1 MSPHCFAAELNIGTS
16 DFVLDTIRNGY
27 VIPFVNPPVS
37 MYFKN
42 SKSALDNSEFVDQ
55 AVSEL
60 VDSGCVYKVPFGQKI
75 FKFIATAKF
84 IAV

>member
-1 MSPHCFAAELNIGTS
+1 MNIGAS

-42 SKSALDNSEFVDQ
+42 NKSALDNPEFVDQ
-55 AVSEL
+55 AINKDL
-60 VDSGCVYKVPFGQKI
+60 TKGQKLEL
-75 FKFIATAKF
+75 
-84 IAV
+84 

>member
-1 MSPHCFAAELNIGTS
+1 LVE
-16 DFVLDTIRNGY
+16 VLKLYGY

-42 SKSALDNSEFVDQ
+42 NKSALDNSEFVDQ

-60 VDSGCVYKVPFGQKI
+60 VDSGCVHEVPFIPYMVNPVVVGRCRNDDNP
-75 FKFIATAKF
+75 T
-84 IAV
+84 

>member
-1 MSPHCFAAELNIGTS
+1 MNIGAS

-42 SKSALDNSEFVDQ
+42 NKSALDNSELVDQ
-55 AVSEL
+55 AVSDL
-60 VDSGCVYKVPFGQKI
+60 VDSGCVHEVFQEKPRYVCCCGQISK
-75 FKFIATAKF
+75 
-84 IAV
+84 